1 MNEVVLI
8 KEKCKIIEK
17 IKNGEYI
24 TNLLKN
30 GVLEN

>member
-17 IKNGEYI
+17 IKNDEYI